1 MQLLLWKFMEFLK
14 TESIL
19 PFANHCSR
27 KICHRTMKEFL
38 RSYITLLFWTTGL
51 TKFQK
56 KFDLINH
63 TQFNLMYYSRHATG
77 QRVCPWLNI
86 REEECST
93 PYYPG
98 LSSKILNHIEY
109 IVEANSFKTRVS
121 CLVILFPCFFH
132 VNQSNLWDRF

>member
-1 MQLLLWKFMEFLK
+1 MFLNGGKPIKTSYKYQTLTIFDRIPNCNYYFWKFMEFLK

-86 REEECST
+86 RAKEFVARPSI
-93 PYYPG
+93 PYPTILGYPR
-98 LSSKILNHIEY
+98 
-109 IVEANSFKTRVS
+109 NS
-121 CLVILFPCFFH
+121 
-132 VNQSNLWDRF
+132 